1 MIDNHNS
8 HQSMICYDRVL
19 WQEWTPRWKTNRYH
33 RDHSLHL
40 PRGRYSLYRSYRDRC
55 AKNVPQKSTDM
66 GLKLKKR
73 EVDGFFLISPP
84 HTPVTFPDKYPSR
97 MFARTERKRGRK
109 LLSSHWKTTWEDIEN
124 AGQIRP
130 TLGLRDWVTN
140 LVFLHD
146 YKIVLLL
153 DFVNRLACVML
164 INAKKIRVV
173 VWIHSK
179 MSVISC
185 KACFFA
191 RI

>member
-40 PRGRYSLYRSYRDRC
+40 PRGRYSLYRSFNFPS
-55 AKNVPQKSTDM
+55 A
-66 GLKLKKR
+66 
-73 EVDGFFLISPP
+73 
-84 HTPVTFPDKYPSR
+84 HPVTFPDKYPSR

-109 LLSSHWKTTWEDIEN
+109 LLSSHWKTTREDIEN